1 METKRFR
8 IMCDRTVAEELV
20 SELRKDDGSSISV
33 STPEKRLAGAVEV
46 LSIVASLT
54 SIGASL
60 LAAWL
65 AARPHLRERVEVQ
78 ALDIQEDT
86 PETEGK

>member
-20 SELRKDDGSSISV
+20 SELRKDAGSSISV
-33 STPEKRLAGAVEV
+33 STPEKQLAGAVEV
-46 LSIVASLT
+46 ISIVAGLT
-54 SIGASL
+54 SIGANL
-60 LAAWL
+60 LVAWL

-78 ALDIQEDT
+78 ELDVHEDA
-86 PETEGK
+86 PETEGT